1 MAALKV
7 LSDNS
12 TFSVILVL
20 ASNNFF
26 IKFEIFLFL
35 GVTSDF
41 LLKPGYFYIIVC
53 NCGFYLNLKC

>member
-41 LLKPGYFYIIVC
+41 FTKTWIFLYYC
-53 NCGFYLNLKC
+53 M